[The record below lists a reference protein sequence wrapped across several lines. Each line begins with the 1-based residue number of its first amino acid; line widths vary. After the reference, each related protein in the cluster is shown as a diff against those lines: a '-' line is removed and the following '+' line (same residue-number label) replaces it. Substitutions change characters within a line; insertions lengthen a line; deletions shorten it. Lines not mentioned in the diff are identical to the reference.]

1 MPPGVQKMTQ
11 RYEVCCDR
19 IQDSILI
26 IEANMGREQQFS
38 FDLNAAVAGIANC
51 DLKVADEAAK
61 RYILIHE
68 EYCCIIKTEK
78 SRREIEHQITSLSP
92 QQDCS
97 RICQRQGRQGGLQA
111 IHILSRHQA
120 DKRLQTHQLHNETYY
135 LLRLVF

>member
-1 MPPGVQKMTQ
+1 MPPGVKKMTQ

-68 EYCCIIKTEK
+68 EYCCIIKNEK

-97 RICQRQGRQGGLQA
+97 RI
-111 IHILSRHQA
+111 
-120 DKRLQTHQLHNETYY
+120 
-135 LLRLVF
+135 